1 MKQVQTPSSSRR
13 TQCSRR
19 DVPPGYKVHLQS
31 WIGGWYVS
39 HRQAKLATNNIA
51 ALCDGGRLVERYLAV
66 AALTPKATVARHNQR
81 SGGTYFSALRTSAA
95 TSSGR
100 SACRVRWLT
109 APRQIFFLRSFLNGS
124 NSSRSF

>member
-66 AALTPKATVARHNQR
+66 AALTPKATVARHNQALGR
-81 SGGTYFSALRTSAA
+81 NVLQRFADVRRHVLRPICLHGTMADGTYADL
-95 TSSGR
+95 
-100 SACRVRWLT
+100 
-109 APRQIFFLRSFLNGS
+109 FLEFVLERLKQFQ
-124 NSSRSF
+124 F

>member
-51 ALCDGGRLVERYLAV
+51 ALCDCGRLVERYLAV
-66 AALTPKATVARHNQR
+66 AALTAKATVARHNQ
-81 SGGTYFSALRTSAA
+81 AL
-95 TSSGR
+95 GR
-100 SACRVRWLT
+100 KVLQRFTDSPGPVHRLICLQGPMV
-109 APRQIFFLRSFLNGS
+109 G
-124 NSSRSF
+124 